1 MGYLDFMMVSHG
13 VIHLT
18 IAIKGKVI
26 LVVPS
31 FLQRHVHC
39 SETSTHKK
47 NTSANL
53 HPFLELLRGTIK
65 SNIKT
70 SFGLLSGFPLHEIN
84 ISILA
89 TVNLQQSSSCHP
101 VSKYRDV
108 LSGLKPRLIL
118 HCVQGPTGI
127 GTVGRI
133 SLLILLD
140 TWLAAF

>member
-1 MGYLDFMMVSHG
+1 MGYLDFMVVSHG

-26 LVVPS
+26 LFVPS

-39 SETSTHKK
+39 SETSTHKE
-47 NTSANL
+47 TL
-53 HPFLELLRGTIK
+53 QPTCILFLELLRGTIK
-65 SNIKT
+65 SSIKT
-70 SFGLLSGFPLHEIN
+70 FFGPLSGFPLHEIN

-133 SLLILLD
+133 SLLILLG